1 MGARPIIVSVRVDN
15 PTVKKVG
22 RFFMYKTWDGTPWL
36 AEIIDNG
43 NAFYHWQ
50 PGKRSEGHKD
60 SIMKYIAGDGQLWV
74 ARIHDGVFQLALEGN
89 MKLAQFNTTI
99 TYLSLDNNVYCGSI
113 ADTYEE

>member
-1 MGARPIIVSVRVDN
+1 MGAKPIIVSVRVDN

-50 PGKRSEGHKD
+50 PGNRDGGHKD
-60 SIMKYIAGDGQLWV
+60 DIMKYIAGDGQRWL
-74 ARIHDGVFQLALEGN
+74 AAIHDGVFMLALEGN
-89 MKLAQFNTTI
+89 MKFAHFDNAI
-99 TYLSLDNNVYCGSI
+99 TYLSLDNNVYHGSL
-113 ADTYEE
+113 AETYAE